1 MVLVYTKLW
10 GGDAVPGI
18 EMSCA
23 PRGGLRSSAGGRPKA
38 EPEEK
43 HKARSFKCTD
53 RDWEIIKQK
62 SEKEG
67 LNISEYVRKKAL
79 ES

>member
-1 MVLVYTKLW
+1 MSETK
-10 GGDAVPGI
+10 A
-18 EMSCA
+18 SYST
-23 PRGGLRSSAGGRPKA
+23 RGGLRSPAGGRPKA